1 MEQSLASAVAA
12 SQARIPAGVP
22 TLRAGERK
30 SFFVRR
36 LHSLTGIVP
45 IGAFLVEHVISKF
58 NLCVG

>member
-1 MEQSLASAVAA
+1 MASPVAA

-22 TLRAGERK
+22 SLRAGEGN
-30 SFFVRR
+30 SFLWRR

-45 IGAFLVEHVISKF
+45 IGSFLVEHFISKC

>member
-1 MEQSLASAVAA
+1 MASPVAA

-22 TLRAGERK
+22 PLRAGEGN
-30 SFFVRR
+30 SFLWRR

-45 IGAFLVEHVISKF
+45 IGAFLVEHFISKC

>member
-1 MEQSLASAVAA
+1 VASPVAA

-22 TLRAGERK
+22 TLRAGEGK
-30 SFFVRR
+30 SFLWRR

-45 IGAFLVEHVISKF
+45 IGAFLVEHFISKC